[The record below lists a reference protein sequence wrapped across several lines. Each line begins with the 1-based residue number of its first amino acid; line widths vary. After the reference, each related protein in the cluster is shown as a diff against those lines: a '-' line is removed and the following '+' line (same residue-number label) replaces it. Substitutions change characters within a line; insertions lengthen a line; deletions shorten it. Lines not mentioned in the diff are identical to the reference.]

1 MYSSTTKDK
10 MQSVSPNTGGE
21 QLKHANNI
29 MERDTEQSH
38 RLHEPTSISSHT
50 DPITG
55 NDVMGTTGHPS
66 IVDGILTVYFESEA
80 THDAYLNTPYNH
92 PVLRLKTVSSPED
105 DRGG

>member
-1 MYSSTTKDK
+1 MYSSTTKYK
-10 MQSVSPNTGGE
+10 TQSVPPNTDGA

-55 NDVMGTTGHPS
+55 NGVMGTTGHPS

-80 THDAYLNTPYNH
+80 THDAYVNTPYNH
-92 PVLRLKTVSSPED
+92 PVPRLGTGSSPKD